1 MMLRSSLCAFA
12 ALLLWTN
19 VSNACDSAHEPDIS
33 LNLVQ
38 QERQDIIAAQAA
50 ASFMAVE
57 AELAADA
64 DRITDYA
71 VPDETWT
78 RQANIGAYVLAVEA
92 ELTANADRS
101 VEVAIS
107 TSLLDHEGES
117 VAGIITSEMAA
128 PIQQSDENTVG
139 QPVNLSL
146 SQADAPVLRFPVE
159 VEEIAAFSPAA
170 EQPFEPDTTGSIPTG
185 HEEGGLALDEYE
197 DR

>member
-1 MMLRSSLCAFA
+1 MMLRSSFCAFA
-12 ALLLWTN
+12 ALLLWAN

-33 LNLVQ
+33 VNLQ

-64 DRITDYA
+64 DRLTDYT
-71 VPDETWT
+71 VPAETWT

-92 ELTANADRS
+92 ELTATAERS

-107 TSLLDHEGES
+107 TLLLDHEGES
-117 VAGIITSEMAA
+117 TIPSEMAA
-128 PIQQSDENTVG
+128 SVQQSDENTVG

-146 SQADAPVLRFPVE
+146 SQAGAPVLRFPVE
-159 VEEIAAFSPAA
+159 VEEIAAFSPAD

-185 HEEGGLALDEYE
+185 HDEGGLALDGYE